1 MKRIYTAPMLESIKI
16 SNARMIASSISVDG
30 TSDGEARSADFEG
43 TPAITDDTEDSNSW
57 L

>member
-1 MKRIYTAPMLESIKI
+1 MLESIKI

-30 TSDGEARSADFEG
+30 TSDGEARSADFEC
-43 TPAITDDTEDSNSW
+43 TPAITDDTEESNSW